1 MARFAL
7 PRISMLHF
15 ADEIEL
21 VPFDQPLQI
30 PEGMSPI
37 GRTPASGNNITTLAH
52 AAVSNASNESELTS
66 GVGDCSAGIRSHLLP
81 LFNPAA

>member
-1 MARFAL
+1 
-7 PRISMLHF
+7 MLQF

-37 GRTPASGNNITTLAH
+37 GRTAASGNNITTPAH
-52 AAVSNASNESELTS
+52 TAVSNASNESKLTS
-66 GVGDCSAGIRSHLLP
+66 AVRDCSAGIRGHLLP